1 MFSLVAAKRRQQLFL
16 FFAVAYF
23 SASALLANT
32 VAFARKAEYYY
43 NSVTGEVRF
52 SRAFDRHFS
61 PGKLTLMTAHSAVVC
76 YRSRLIFS
84 LCFSLSDDETLL
96 LFFLFCYS
104 MNNENTNVTGDVDGP
119 ENCPVD

>member
-1 MFSLVAAKRRQQLFL
+1 MFSLVAAKRRQQLL
-16 FFAVAYF
+16 FFAVACF

-84 LCFSLSDDETLL
+84 LSVSL
-96 LFFLFCYS
+96 
-104 MNNENTNVTGDVDGP
+104 
-119 ENCPVD
+119 